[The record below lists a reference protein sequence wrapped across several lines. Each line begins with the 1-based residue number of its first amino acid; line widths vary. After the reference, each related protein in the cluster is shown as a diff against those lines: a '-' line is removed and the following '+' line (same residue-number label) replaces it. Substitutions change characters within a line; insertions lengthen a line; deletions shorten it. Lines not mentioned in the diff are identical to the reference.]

1 MNNLANEYA
10 EYKPIAQIMDF
21 VAMGLNKNFAKMVS
35 FCEEHK
41 INNDIIDQ
49 VMAIKPARLEEE
61 SRDDYKNR
69 QRFQKYLLKYR
80 SYIYDYNKLK

>member
-1 MNNLANEYA
+1 MRDIINKYA
-10 EYKPIAQIMDF
+10 EYNPAKIMDF
-21 VAMGLNKNFAKMVS
+21 VAIGLNKNFAKMIT
-35 FCEEHK
+35 FCTENK